1 MSADSTW
8 IIDQVCLI
16 WFSKLFTWIAH
27 TNVTQKIICRKMFLC
42 TYQHCHCL
50 ILALIIILIYH
61 GVVFWSFFFYWP
73 MAKQF
78 IEFYSICIWFSES
91 SQYIVLVFLPVL
103 TICIVVSP
111 DAKLKWIRYLT
122 FGNLRKWNHYTAILY
137 YYAIRIMVFFIG
149 VPEQL
154 VKCLL

>member
-61 GVVFWSFFFYWP
+61 GVVFWSFFFLLANGKAIYWILFHLYLILRIITIHCISIFTSIDNLYCSLTRC
-73 MAKQF
+73 Q
-78 IEFYSICIWFSES
+78 IEVNPLPHLWEPSKMKPLYGDIILLRYTHYGVFYWR
-91 SQYIVLVFLPVL
+91 P
-103 TICIVVSP
+103 
-111 DAKLKWIRYLT
+111 
-122 FGNLRKWNHYTAILY
+122 GAIS
-137 YYAIRIMVFFIG
+137 
-149 VPEQL
+149 
-154 VKCLL
+154 